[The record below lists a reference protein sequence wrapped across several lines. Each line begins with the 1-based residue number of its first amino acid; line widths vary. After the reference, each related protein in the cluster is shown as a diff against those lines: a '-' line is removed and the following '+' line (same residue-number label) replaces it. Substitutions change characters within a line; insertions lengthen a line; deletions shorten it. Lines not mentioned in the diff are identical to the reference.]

1 MGPISGD
8 NSDSMKVG
16 AETEAPSVLII
27 SLLKLNLVF
36 WKKKPMMHARLPLK
50 SPRRKDGS
58 MKRCTHHDYTKLL

>member
-8 NSDSMKVG
+8 NGDSMKVG

-36 WKKKPMMHARLPLK
+36 WKKKPMRHARLLLK
-50 SPRRKDGS
+50 CSQRKAGS
-58 MKRCTHHDYTKLL
+58 V